1 MKKLLGF
8 IAATS
13 LIAATSTIVTFDAAS
28 LGKVPPGW
36 SVKMTNH
43 GGAPRWEVLKDQS
56 APTHPYVFAQ
66 VSNDPTGNR
75 SPLAIFDTTML
86 RDGDLSVRMKPVGGH
101 ELQGGLVWRY
111 RDENN
116 YYLVRANAIDK
127 TVSVYKVEKGQ
138 RTLLMPGAKR
148 DIPSN
153 GWSILKVSA
162 RGNRFQI
169 FVDHRRVL
177 QGWDGTFAHS
187 GKVGLWTG
195 ADAVTYFN
203 DFRVYPR

>member
-1 MKKLLGF
+1 MKKLLGLGVA
-8 IAATS
+8 IS
-13 LIAATSTIVTFDAAS
+13 LFAATSTVVNFDTAP
-28 LGKVPPGW
+28 LGQVPPGW
-36 SVKMTNH
+36 SVNMTNH
-43 GGAPRWEVLKDQS
+43 GGAPRWEIRKDQS
-56 APTHPYVFAQ
+56 APTQPYVLAQ

-75 SPLAIFDTTML
+75 SPLAIFDDSTL
-86 RDGDLSVRMKPVGGH
+86 RDGDLSVRIKPVAGR

-116 YYLVRANAIDK
+116 YYLARANAIDK
-127 TVSVYKVEKGQ
+127 TVAVYKVQNGQ

-153 GWSILKVSA
+153 DWSTLKVSA

-169 FVDHRRVL
+169 YVDHRRIL
-177 QGWDGTFAHS
+177 QGWDSTFTHP

-195 ADAVTYFN
+195 ADAVTYFD
-203 DFRVYPR
+203 DFRVHPK